1 MITIDK
7 EFKELIP
14 PLTAEEY
21 AQLEENCV
29 REGIRE
35 PLTIWKTPSGNKILV
50 DGHNRFEIAAKHGLT
65 WEEHIMSFDLRED
78 AMAWIIR
85 NQFGRRN
92 LSAYDRSVLALKLK
106 PMIAKEQK
114 QKQIEGGK
122 TKVQQK
128 SVEATTTQKELATIA
143 GVSHDT
149 IHRVEVIEEK
159 ATPEEK
165 KKLRSGELSINQVYT
180 AHTISKRVDPVK
192 QAAKEHEDFQ
202 KAKENTVVS
211 FGDAVRDRGNQE
223 ILALDF
229 HTRCLK
235 LGGDVFAMYD
245 QIKRGEIKTEELVKH
260 LSEDQVNSAQS
271 RLRDIIRWVTA
282 ISSNLVKE

>member
-106 PMIAKEQK
+106 PMIANEAKK
-114 QKQIEGGK
+114 QQGTRTDIS
-122 TKVQQK
+122 QK
-128 SVEATTTQKELATIA
+128 SVKSHDTQKELAKVA

-192 QAAKEHEDFQ
+192 QAAKEHEDFK
-202 KAKENTVVS
+202 KAKEDTIVS

-235 LGGDVFAMYD
+235 LGGDVFTMYD
-245 QIKRGEIKTEELVKH
+245 QIKRGEIKPEELMRH
-260 LSEDQVNSAQS
+260 LTEDQVNSAQS
-271 RLRDIIRWVTA
+271 RLRDIIRWATA

>member
-7 EFKELIP
+7 EFKDLIP

-29 REGIRE
+29 REGIRD
-35 PLTIWKTPSGNKILV
+35 PITIWETPSGNRILV

-65 WEEHIMSFDLRED
+65 WTENIMHFDLRKD

-85 NQFGRRN
+85 NQLGRRN
-92 LSAYDRSVLALKLK
+92 LSAYDSSLLALKLK
-106 PMIAKEQK
+106 PMIAEKAKEQQVRK
-114 QKQIEGGK
+114 S
-122 TKVQQK
+122 VSQK
-128 SVEATTTQKELATIA
+128 SVEQKPINTQKELAAIA

-149 IHRVEVIEEK
+149 IHRVEVIERK

-165 KKLRSGELSINQVYT
+165 EKLRRGELSINQVYT
-180 AHTISKRVDPVK
+180 AHTLSKRVDPVK

-202 KAKENTVVS
+202 KAKEDTIVS
-211 FGDAVRDRGNQE
+211 FGDAVRDRSNQE
-223 ILALDF
+223 ILALDL

-245 QIKRGEIKTEELVKH
+245 QIKRGEIKPEELMKH
-260 LSEDQVNSAQS
+260 LTEDQVNSAQS

>member
-29 REGIRE
+29 REGIRD
-35 PLTIWKTPSGNKILV
+35 PITIWETPSGNRILV

-65 WEEHIMSFDLRED
+65 WTENIMHFDLRED

-85 NQFGRRN
+85 NQLGRRN
-92 LSAYDRSVLALKLK
+92 INAYVHSVLALKLK
-106 PMIAKEQK
+106 PMIQKEAKKRQTLGLK
-114 QKQIEGGK
+114 SDEGGRTDTRLGK
-122 TKVQQK
+122 
-128 SVEATTTQKELATIA
+128 IA
-143 GVSHDT
+143 GVGKDT

-165 KKLRSGELSINQVYT
+165 EKLRRGELSINQVYT
-180 AHTISKRVDPVK
+180 AHTLSKRVDPVK

-202 KAKENTVVS
+202 KAKEDTIVS
-211 FGDAVRDRGNQE
+211 FGDAVRDRSNQE
-223 ILALDF
+223 ILALDL

-245 QIKRGEIKTEELVKH
+245 QIKRGEIKPEELMKH
-260 LSEDQVNSAQS
+260 LTEDQVNSAQS
-271 RLRDIIRWVTA
+271 RLRNIIRWVTA

>member
-7 EFKELIP
+7 EFKALIP

-29 REGIRE
+29 REGIRD
-35 PLTIWKTPSGNKILV
+35 PITIWETPSGNRILV

-65 WEEHIMSFDLRED
+65 WTENIMHFDLRED

-92 LSAYDRSVLALKLK
+92 LSAYDRSLLALKLK
-106 PMIAKEQK
+106 PMIAKEAKK
-114 QKQIEGGK
+114 QQRAAGGA
-122 TKVQQK
+122 VPQK
-128 SVEATTTQKELATIA
+128 SVKAIDTQKELAKVA

-165 KKLRSGELSINQVYT
+165 AKLRSGELSINQVYT
-180 AHTISKRVDPVK
+180 AHALSKRVDPVK
-192 QAAKEHEDFQ
+192 QAAKEHEEFQ
-202 KAKENTVVS
+202 KAKEESVVS
-211 FGDAVRDRGNQE
+211 FKDAVHDKSNQK

-229 HTRCLK
+229 YTKCLK
-235 LGGDVFAMYD
+235 LGDDVFWMYA
-245 QIKRGEIKTEELVKH
+245 QIKRGEINTKEMLKH
-260 LSEDQVNSAQS
+260 LEDGEVNTAQS
-271 RLRDIIRWVTA
+271 RLRDIIKWCTA
-282 ISSNLVKE
+282 ISSSLVKE

>member
-29 REGIRE
+29 REGIRD
-35 PLTIWKTPSGNKILV
+35 PITIWETPSGNRILV

-65 WEEHIMSFDLRED
+65 WTENIMHFDLRED

-85 NQFGRRN
+85 NQLGRRN
-92 LSAYDRSVLALKLK
+92 INAYVHSVLALKLK
-106 PMIAKEQK
+106 PIIAKEQR
-114 QKQIEGGK
+114 QKQVEGGK

-165 KKLRSGELSINQVYT
+165 EKLRRGELSINQVYT
-180 AHTISKRVDPVK
+180 AHALSKRVDPVK
-192 QAAKEHEDFQ
+192 QAAKEHEEFQ
-202 KAKENTVVS
+202 KAKEESVVS
-211 FGDAVRDRGNQE
+211 FKDAVHDKSNQK

-229 HTRCLK
+229 YTKCLK
-235 LGGDVFAMYD
+235 LGDDVFWMYA
-245 QIKRGEIKTEELVKH
+245 QIKRGEINTKEMLKH
-260 LSEDQVNSAQS
+260 LEDGEVNTAQS
-271 RLRDIIRWVTA
+271 RLRDIIKWCTA
-282 ISSNLVKE
+282 ISSSLVKE

>member
-29 REGIRE
+29 REGIRD
-35 PLTIWKTPSGNKILV
+35 PITIWETPSGNRILV

-65 WEEHIMSFDLRED
+65 WTENIMHFDLRED

-85 NQFGRRN
+85 NQLGRRN
-92 LSAYDRSVLALKLK
+92 INAYVRSELSLKLK
-106 PMIAKEQK
+106 PMIQKEAKKRQGTRTD
-114 QKQIEGGK
+114 IC
-122 TKVQQK
+122 QK
-128 SVEATTTQKELATIA
+128 SDKSIDTKKELATIA

-149 IHRVEVIEEK
+149 IHRVEVIVEK

-180 AHTISKRVDPVK
+180 AHALSKRVDPVK

-202 KAKENTVVS
+202 RAKENTVVS

-245 QIKRGEIKTEELVKH
+245 QIKREEIKPEELMKH
-260 LSEDQVNSAQS
+260 LTDDQVNSVQS